1 LEGKIKMADIDDIR
15 AIKFE
20 SSQETEP
27 QSQMCPACGSYSAVL
42 EKVAYPN
49 NFTGYQYRCLDETCG
64 ETWL

>member
-1 LEGKIKMADIDDIR
+1 MADLDDIR

-27 QSQMCPACGSYSAVL
+27 QSQMCPGCGSYSAVL
-42 EKVAYPN
+42 EKAAYPN
-49 NFTGYQYRCLDETCG
+49 SFTGPQYRCLDETCG